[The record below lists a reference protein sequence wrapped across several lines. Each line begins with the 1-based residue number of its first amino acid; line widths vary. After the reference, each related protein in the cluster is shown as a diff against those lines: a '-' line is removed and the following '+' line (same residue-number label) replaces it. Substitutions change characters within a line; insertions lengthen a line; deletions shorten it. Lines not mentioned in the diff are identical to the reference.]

1 MDFDDDYDSHEDED
15 VGETDENQEWFSE
28 FIARKKERADRK
40 AKFIQEFRIAPGAT
54 HRDEGALC
62 YDPSAGCN
70 IVYSHESW
78 ICDHIDHLHEIHA
91 MMQNYIRNEGLY
103 MLDRCTFP
111 DFVGFASRHTTLRY
125 NPYI

>member
-70 IVYSHESW
+70 IVYSHENWELDNMS
-78 ICDHIDHLHEIHA
+78 HLHTLYE
-91 MMQNYIRNEGLY
+91 MTQNYIRNEGLY
-103 MLDRCTFP
+103 MLDRGRFP
-111 DFVGFASRHTTLRY
+111 DFCGFVSRFTTLRY